1 MIASGIVVGVA
12 WLAVL
17 VGCWRGRPALAATA
31 GVLAVGCVAAVV
43 WTAWAPAVVA
53 AWLVGALALP
63 DGIPDGRS
71 RRGVAIAAGVVGLGW
86 TVWLLAAGDG
96 PGRGALGSAMA
107 VCSVVALVS
116 IGLRCRRAS
125 VRQRRSLQWIA
136 AAGVTVVAA
145 DVVLLALH
153 ALIGIP
159 AHPTVWLVGVLGLLP
174 AGVLLGHLPAT
185 VRAAERALV
194 EAVVVA
200 GLAFLVVAVYLMVV
214 VGLGRAP
221 VGRERD
227 VLASSVVAALVVA
240 VLAMPV
246 RTRLTAAGQALLGR
260 AAAPEE
266 TLATFGARMSRAVPF
281 DELLLQLAESLH
293 ATLGPA
299 GAEVWVGADGVL
311 TRTVSVPDR
320 PAERIELTEHERVVV
335 GRTRIGADS
344 WSAVWI
350 PQLCADRAPDT
361 EIRVAPAAHGGELL
375 GLLVVRRPVDGPAF
389 SAEDDRA
396 LVELARQVGLAL
408 HNVALDS
415 ALQAS
420 LLELRHRN
428 AELQASRLRIV
439 SAADASR
446 RAIERDLHDGAQQH
460 LVALS
465 VKLSLARDMI
475 TDAPD
480 DAAAVL
486 EELRTD
492 VQATIA
498 SLRELAHGIY
508 PPLLRNHGLAQALPS
523 VTRRSSLPCTV
534 NVELTGRYPEEVEA
548 AVYFCCLEAIQ
559 NAGKHAGAGAS
570 IEVRVEADPGFLR
583 FSVSDDG
590 AGFRITPESTGSGFV
605 NMTDRLGAIGGRLWV
620 ESALGA
626 GTTIRGEIPVAGP
639 AVGNAADTEKSS
651 QKSSQGAR
659 MADA

>member
-1 MIASGIVVGVA
+1 VIASGIVVGVA

-31 GVLAVGCVAAVV
+31 GVLAVGSVAAVA
-43 WTAWAPAVVA
+43 WTAWAPAVLA
-53 AWLVGALALP
+53 AWLIGALALP
-63 DGIPDGRS
+63 DGLPDGRS
-71 RRGVAIAAGVVGLGW
+71 RRGVATSAGIVGLGW
-86 TVWLLAAGDG
+86 TAWLVAAGDG
-96 PGRGALGSAMA
+96 PGRGALVSAIA
-107 VCSVVALVS
+107 LGSVVALVS
-116 IGLRCRRAS
+116 IGLRCQGAS
-125 VRQRRSLQWIA
+125 VRQRRSLQWTA
-136 AAGVTVVAA
+136 AAGVTAA
-145 DVVLLALH
+145 AAGVVLLALH
-153 ALIGIP
+153 ALIGVP
-159 AHPTVWLVGVLGLLP
+159 VHPTAWLIGVLCLLP
-174 AGVLLGHLPAT
+174 AGVLLGQLPAT
-185 VRAAERALV
+185 VRSAERALV

-200 GLAFLVVAVYLMVV
+200 GLAVLVVAVYLMVV

-260 AAAPEE
+260 AAAAPEE

-350 PQLCADRAPDT
+350 PQLCADREPDT

-420 LLELRHRN
+420 LLELRQRN

-492 VQATIA
+492 VQATVA

-534 NVELTGRYPEEVEA
+534 NVELAGRYPEEVEA

-570 IEVRVEADPGFLR
+570 IEVRVAADPGFLR

-590 AGFRITPESTGSGFV
+590 VGFRIAPESTGSGFV
-605 NMTDRLGAIGGRLWV
+605 NMTDRLGAIGGRLRV
-620 ESALGA
+620 ESAPGA
-626 GTTIRGEIPVAGP
+626 GTTIHGEIPV
-639 AVGNAADTEKSS
+639 VGLGADNPSH
-651 QKSSQGAR
+651 GIR